1 MEKESRKVYSQI
13 AITGYKHYIKKFTQL
28 LKLKTK
34 GIFLKLQYKAAEI
47 SYKREIRKI
56 NPKKR
61 TWKRAVLKYLGL
73 TVAGILLFL
82 LVSIPV
88 GQSRGYKAI
97 GGEGILLLLPVI
109 YLLGTSLRE
118 RPRKR

>member
-1 MEKESRKVYSQI
+1 MEKEAKKVYSQI
-13 AITGYKHYIKKFTQL
+13 AITGYKHYIKKATQL
-28 LKLKTK
+28 LKLKIK
-34 GIFLKLQYKAAEI
+34 GIFLKLEYKAAVI

-56 NPKKR
+56 NPRKR
-61 TWKRAVLKYLGL
+61 TWQRTALKYLGL
-73 TVAGILLFL
+73 TVVGILLFL

-88 GQSRGYKAI
+88 EQSRGYKAI

-118 RPRKR
+118 GPRKR